1 MASSLVEVARQPVP
15 ARVESMNDSA
25 GIPPSEPPTSRNTDL
40 VKYAR
45 PALIAG
51 SAVAVICIAL
61 LVIIFFLD
69 TFNATVYSVGG
80 KDITDATDEA
90 GDIRG
95 LYNGARVGGTILLV
109 ISLLA
114 AVGGAT
120 VLYLKRGTL
129 SAGNDDGDEDVDFED
144 LAGH

>member
-1 MASSLVEVARQPVP
+1 
-15 ARVESMNDSA
+15 MNDSA
-25 GIPPSEPPTSRNTDL
+25 GIQPSEPLRPRNPDL

-80 KDITDATDEA
+80 KDISDATDEA
-90 GDIRG
+90 RDIRG
-95 LYNGARVGGTILLV
+95 LYSGARIGGIILLV
-109 ISLLA
+109 ASLLA
-114 AVGGAT
+114 AVGGAV
-120 VLYLKRGTL
+120 VLYLQRGTV
-129 SAGNDDGDEDVDFED
+129 SDANDGDEDVDFDD
-144 LAGH
+144 LAGR